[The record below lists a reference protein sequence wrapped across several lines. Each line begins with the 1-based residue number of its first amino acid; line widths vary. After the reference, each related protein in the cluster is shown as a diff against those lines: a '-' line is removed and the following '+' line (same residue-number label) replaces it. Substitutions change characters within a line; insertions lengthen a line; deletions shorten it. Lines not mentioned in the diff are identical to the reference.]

1 MATTNQSDPWRL
13 DIHVIQN
20 LIRTGEQGTHW
31 DKTNKNWPT
40 IIFSF
45 SSAAF
50 LALMIGVSLDHVN
63 NYLKNAL
70 YTASYSRSKP

>member
-1 MATTNQSDPWRL
+1 MATTNQPDPWRL

-31 DKTNKNWPT
+31 DKTNKNWPI

-45 SSAAF
+45 SQYC
-50 LALMIGVSLDHVN
+50 V
-63 NYLKNAL
+63 
-70 YTASYSRSKP
+70 SYSYDWGVFGPRE